1 MSGASPAGG
10 LLRAGIVGARR
21 AHQGLGPFVARDLA
35 ASGVEVAMVLGT
47 TEATARAAAEQV
59 GEQVARAS
67 GAPPP
72 RWTTDP
78 DEFDAANLQLACV
91 LSPAGTHLAH
101 VERALAAG
109 RHVLC
114 EKPFLWG
121 PERSWSE
128 TAAEL
133 EARFRADGRVLA
145 VNAQWPWTLDA
156 HAAATGPR
164 TEPVR
169 TLVMG
174 LTPASK
180 GLQMIGDALP
190 HPLSLA
196 QALRPDLDRTAAVEI
211 HEPEKNRMEIVLL
224 LEGARGAMKVRVLLD
239 ATEAPGPRAAWYS
252 VDGRRADRLI
262 DPADYSLSLRGRDTL
277 VPLPDPLTARVA
289 SFVEQVQGGSP
300 CPWTRPGDLARRA
313 AMLEAATSAHGAV
326 RP

>member
-1 MSGASPAGG
+1 MSGHTPAGG

-21 AHQGLGPFVARDLA
+21 VRQGLGPFVARDLA

-47 TEATARAAAEQV
+47 SDDSAREAAEQV
-59 GEQVARAS
+59 GDQVERVS
-67 GAPPP
+67 GAAPP
-72 RWTTDP
+72 RWTTCP
-78 DEFDAANLQLACV
+78 EEFDAADLDLVCV
-91 LSPAGTHLAH
+91 LSPAGTHLPH
-101 VERALAAG
+101 VESALAAG

-121 PERSWSE
+121 PEPRWSE
-128 TAAEL
+128 TAADL
-133 EARFRADGRVLA
+133 EARFSAAGLVLG

-164 TEPVR
+164 AEPVR

-174 LTPASK
+174 LTPASS

-196 QALRPDLDRTAAVEI
+196 QALRPDLERTVDVEVTEPDRS
-211 HEPEKNRMEIVLL
+211 RMEIVLL
-224 LEGARGAMKVRVLLD
+224 LEGARGAMKVRALFD
-239 ATEAPGPRAAWYS
+239 GTAAPGPRAAWYS
-252 VDGRRADRLI
+252 VDGRRADRVI
-262 DPADYSLSLRGRDTL
+262 DPADYSLSLRAADTL

-289 SFVEQVQGGSP
+289 SFVHQIRSGAP
-300 CPWTRPGDLARRA
+300 CPWTRPGDLTRRA
-313 AMLEAATSAHGAV
+313 ALLEAAAAAHAVV

>member
-1 MSGASPAGG
+1 MSGASSQGTA
-10 LLRAGIVGARR
+10 LRAGIVGARR
-21 AHQGLGPFVARDLA
+21 VRQGLGPFVARDLA

-47 TEATARAAAEQV
+47 TEETARAAAEQV

-67 GAPPP
+67 GASPP

-78 DEFDAANLQLACV
+78 EEFDAADLQLACV
-91 LSPAGTHLAH
+91 LSPAGTHLHH

-121 PERSWSE
+121 REPRWSE

-133 EARFRADGRVLA
+133 EARFRAAGRVLA
-145 VNAQWPWTLDA
+145 VNAQWPWTLDTHGA
-156 HAAATGPR
+156 VTGR
-164 TEPVR
+164 REDPVR

-196 QALRPDLDRTAAVEI
+196 QALRPDLERTAAVEVI
-211 HEPEKNRMEIVLL
+211 EPDQNRMEIVLL

-239 ATEAPGPRAAWYS
+239 GTEAPGPRAAWFS
-252 VDGRRADRLI
+252 VDGRRADRII
-262 DPADYSLSLRGRDTL
+262 DPADYSLALRSGDTL
-277 VPLPDPLTARVA
+277 VSLPDPLTARIA
-289 SFVEQVQGGSP
+289 SFVEQVRSGAP
-300 CPWTRPGDLARRA
+300 CPWTRPGDLSRRA
-313 AMLEAATSAHGAV
+313 TMLEAATAALNAI
-326 RP
+326 RL